1 MRSRGRSACVDALF
15 KDSLQKP
22 AGLVTKPINLGALA
36 TALNASVPT
45 LRRAIRDNADF
56 PVARRGSKGND
67 WLFDLAAAR
76 AWWTQYI
83 RERPKTRGDQ
93 ILPSRE
99 REGVRPGVLSR
110 NAEPGGLSISQRK
123 TTLETALLADRL
135 KKERGELV
143 EVGPLRAELE
153 SDIVAFRTTLNSYPA
168 EMAKLLGLS
177 AEAQHA
183 MQEAMERRL
192 NTLADKFGSKAGG
205 NGAGGSS

>member
-1 MRSRGRSACVDALF
+1 M
-15 KDSLQKP
+15 
-22 AGLVTKPINLGALA
+22 TKPVNLGALA

-45 LRRAIRDNADF
+45 LRKAIRDNANF

-93 ILPSRE
+93 ILPGRE
-99 REGVRPGVLSR
+99 RDGVRPGVLSR

-135 KKERGELV
+135 RKERGELV

-153 SDIVAFRTTLNSYPA
+153 SDIVAFRTSLSHYPA

-177 AEAQHA
+177 AETQRV

-192 NTLADKFGSKAGG
+192 STLADKFGSKAGG
-205 NGAGGSS
+205 NGASGGPN